1 MAINREN
8 MNVDVEQHL
17 QDPTVAIVKVVVVIR
32 KIRIDR
38 DTTT

>member
-17 QDPTVAIVKVVVVIR
+17 QDPTMVIVKVTAVIER
-32 KIRIDR
+32 FGW
-38 DTTT
+38 